1 MLTVRQ
7 YPELLRK
14 IREQQEEQDVKEE
27 NKPLQQSLPQQLPDD
42 RNGHAPS
49 SSSAAIMAH

>member
-49 SSSAAIMAH
+49 SSAAITAH